1 MPSISD
7 AVNEFLTGK
16 RLAVAGVSR
25 SSQQPAN
32 AIYRRLRETGHEV
45 YATNPEA
52 DSVEGD
58 PCYPGLG
65 ALPVR
70 VDGVVIATPPSA
82 ATEVVRECAELG
94 IGRVW
99 MHRSFGEGSVSEE
112 AVALCR
118 EKGIS
123 VIEGGCPMMFCGR
136 VDPFHRC
143 MGWFLRVRGRIRA

>member
-1 MPSISD
+1 MPSIPD
-7 AVNEFLTGK
+7 AVAEFLAQK

-25 SSQQPAN
+25 TPQQPAN
-32 AIYRRLRETGHEV
+32 AIYRRLRDTGHEV

-52 DSVEGD
+52 DAVEGD
-58 PCYPGLG
+58 PCYPTLG

-70 VDGVVIATPPSA
+70 VDGVVIATPPAAA
-82 ATEVVRECAELG
+82 ATVVRECAELG
-94 IGRVW
+94 IDRVW
-99 MHRSFGEGSVSEE
+99 MHRSFGDGSVSDE

-123 VIEGGCPMMFCGR
+123 VIVGGCPMMYCGK

-143 MGWFLRVRGRIRA
+143 MGWLLRVRGRIRA

>member
-1 MPSISD
+1 MPSIPD
-7 AVNEFLTGK
+7 AVTEFLARK

-25 SSQQPAN
+25 SAQQPAN

-52 DSVEGD
+52 DTVEGD
-58 PCYPGLG
+58 PCYPGLA

-70 VDGVVIATPPSA
+70 VEGVVIATPPA
-82 ATEVVRECAELG
+82 AAAAVVRECAELG
-94 IGRVW
+94 IERVW
-99 MHRSFGEGSVSEE
+99 MHRSFGDGSVSDE

-123 VIEGGCPMMFCGR
+123 VIVGGCPMMYCGK

-143 MGWFLRVRGRIRA
+143 MRWFLGARGRIRA

>member
-1 MPSISD
+1 MPSIPD
-7 AVNEFLTGK
+7 AVNEFLAGK

-52 DSVEGD
+52 ESVEGD
-58 PCYPGLG
+58 PCYPALG

-82 ATEVVRECAELG
+82 AAEVVRECAELG
-94 IGRVW
+94 IERVW

-123 VIEGGCPMMFCGR
+123 VIVGGCPMMFCGK